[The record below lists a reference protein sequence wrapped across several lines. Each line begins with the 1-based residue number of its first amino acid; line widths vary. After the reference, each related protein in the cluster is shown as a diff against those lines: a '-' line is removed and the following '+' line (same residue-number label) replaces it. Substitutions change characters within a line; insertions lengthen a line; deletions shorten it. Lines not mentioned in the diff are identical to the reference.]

1 MDKDNINIINSITKP
16 QKKLSVSNKTEAK
29 KISQPSTLAKKT
41 TSNTSKNLS
50 NQVKTSPEVQQLISQ
65 VIKQASLKPKS
76 VAVQKQSL
84 AQNPIK
90 AKATQLKSAVSKQL
104 TSFQK
109 SDISIQKEEKIQKL
123 DTKTM
128 LREQEIKPDLQQ
140 MIKDAKKPSYDLEK
154 GLTFEIKT
162 LNKHFQFNNEQDC
175 NIPIMVSVKTQD
187 STNDILEEQKEQVKQ
202 AEQSRPS
209 IDLVCVIDNSGSM
222 QGEKIQNV
230 KTTLLQLLDM
240 LNSNDRLS
248 LILFNSY
255 PTLLCNLRK
264 VDDKNTPNIQ
274 KIINS
279 ITAEEYTDI
288 NSGMLM
294 AFNILQKR
302 QFFNPVSSIFL
313 LSDGQ
318 DNGADE
324 KIKKYINSNQSLK
337 NECFSIHSFGFGSDH
352 DGPLMNRICQLKDGN
367 FYYVEKI
374 NQVDEF
380 FVDALGGLFSV
391 VAQEILIE
399 INLNRQDKN
408 FQKYFS
414 NCKVSKT
421 YGDMWKCI
429 KQDEIY
435 QIKINQ
441 LFSGVSKDFIM
452 EIVVPK
458 QEVKMLEDFERNL
471 EIVKG
476 QLTAIPVDIQY
487 TTKIVKDSN
496 LILTLF
502 LQNETVPVDSEIND
516 AVEFNYLRV
525 QAAEAMEVAISY
537 SEKQQYEQSQV
548 VLKSI
553 LSKIENSHPKNK
565 QKILILK
572 KDLLDCQESAQ
583 PRVYENVG
591 KYKMLSKKV
600 ANSKQASQAVEE
612 CDMYQNNIQKVM
624 VMCIKKKKM

>member
-1 MDKDNINIINSITKP
+1 MDSTNINVVNSLQLP
-16 QKKLSVSNKTEAK
+16 LKKLTASTKTEAK
-29 KISQPSTLAKKT
+29 KISKPSTLVKKN
-41 TSNTSKNLS
+41 TSSTSKNLS
-50 NQVKTSPEVQQLISQ
+50 NQIKTSPQIQFISPI
-65 VIKQASLKPKS
+65 IKKAVLQPQTV
-76 VAVQKQSL
+76 VAQKQPL
-84 AQNPIK
+84 TQNPVQINTNQPK
-90 AKATQLKSAVSKQL
+90 TI
-104 TSFQK
+104 FQNK
-109 SDISIQKEEKIQKL
+109 IIPSQKPSTSIQKEEKIKKI
-123 DTKTM
+123 DSKIM
-128 LREQEIKPDLQQ
+128 LQEQEIKPDLQQ
-140 MIKDAKKPSYDLEK
+140 MIKDTNKPSYDLEK

-162 LNKHFQFNNEQDC
+162 LNKHFQFNSQQDC

-187 STNDILEEQKEQVKQ
+187 SINDIQEEQKEQVKQ
-202 AEQSRPS
+202 VEQSRPS

-264 VDDKNTPNIQ
+264 VDDENKPSIQ
-274 KIINS
+274 NIINS
-279 ITAEEYTDI
+279 ITADGGTDI

-302 QFFNPVSSIFL
+302 QCFNPVSSVFL

-421 YGDMWKCI
+421 YGDMWKCV

-458 QEVKMLEDFERNL
+458 NEVKMLEDFERNL
-471 EIVKG
+471 EIIKG
-476 QLTAIPVDIQY
+476 QLSAIPVDIQY
-487 TTKIVKDSN
+487 TTKVVKDSN

-502 LQNETVPVDSEIND
+502 LQNETVPIDSEIND

-525 QAAEAMEVAISY
+525 QVAEAMEEAINF
-537 SEKQQYEQSQV
+537 SEKQQYEQGQV
-548 VLKSI
+548 VLKGI
-553 LSKIENSHPKNK
+553 LNKIENSHPKNK
-565 QKILILK
+565 EKVQILK
-572 KDLLDCQESAQ
+572 KDILDCQESAQ

-591 KYKMLSKKV
+591 KYKMLSKKE
-600 ANSKQASQAVEE
+600 ANFKQASQAVEE
-612 CDMYQNNIQKVM
+612 CDMYQNNIQKKM
-624 VMCIKKKKM
+624 VMHLKSKKM

>member
-1 MDKDNINIINSITKP
+1 MDNININVVNSISLP
-16 QKKLSVSNKTEAK
+16 YKKQHVSTKTESK
-29 KISQPSTLAKKT
+29 NISKPSTLVKKA
-41 TSNTSKNLS
+41 TSSTSKNLS
-50 NQVKTSPEVQQLISQ
+50 NQIKASPQIQLISPI
-65 VIKQASLKPKS
+65 IKKAVLQPQTV
-76 VAVQKQSL
+76 VAQKQPL
-84 AQNPIK
+84 TQNPVQINTYQPK
-90 AKATQLKSAVSKQL
+90 TI
-104 TSFQK
+104 FQNK
-109 SDISIQKEEKIQKL
+109 IIPSQKPSTSIQKEEKIKKI
-123 DTKTM
+123 DTKIM
-128 LREQEIKPDLQQ
+128 LQEQEIKPDLQQ
-140 MIKDAKKPSYDLEK
+140 MIKDTNKPSYDLEK

-162 LNKHFQFNNEQDC
+162 LNKHFQFNSQQDC

-187 STNDILEEQKEQVKQ
+187 SINDIQEEQKEQVKQ
-202 AEQSRPS
+202 VEQSRPS
-209 IDLVCVIDNSGSM
+209 IDLVCVIDNSVSM

-264 VDDKNTPNIQ
+264 VDDENKPSIQ
-274 KIINS
+274 SIINS
-279 ITAEEYTDI
+279 ITTDPGTDI
-288 NSGMLM
+288 NSGMLI

-302 QFFNPVSSIFL
+302 QCFNPVSSVFL

-421 YGDMWKCI
+421 YGDMWKCV

-458 QEVKMLEDFERNL
+458 NEVKMLEDFERNL
-471 EIVKG
+471 EIIKG
-476 QLTAIPVDIQY
+476 QLSAIPVDIQY
-487 TTKIVKDSN
+487 TTKVVKDSN

-502 LQNETVPVDSEIND
+502 LQNETVPIDSEIND

-525 QAAEAMEVAISY
+525 QVAEAMEEAINF
-537 SEKQQYEQSQV
+537 SEKQQYEQGQV
-548 VLKSI
+548 VLKGI
-553 LSKIENSHPKNK
+553 LNKIENSLLKNK
-565 QKILILK
+565 AKVQILK
-572 KDLLDCQESAQ
+572 KDILDCLESAQ

-591 KYKMLSKKV
+591 KYKMLSKKE
-600 ANSKQASQAVEE
+600 ANFKQASQVVQK
-612 CDMYQNNIQKVM
+612 CDIYQNSIQKTM
-624 VMCIKKKKM
+624 IMLLKSKKM

>member
-1 MDKDNINIINSITKP
+1 MDKNNINTVNSITIP
-16 QKKLSVSNKTEAK
+16 QKKQSVSIKTEAK

-41 TSNTSKNLS
+41 TSSISKNLS
-50 NQVKTSPEVQQLISQ
+50 NQVKTSPQVQLISP
-65 VIKQASLKPKS
+65 VIKKAVLQPQS
-76 VAVQKQSL
+76 VVVQKQPL
-84 AQNPIK
+84 AQNPVQ
-90 AKATQLKSAVSKQL
+90 AKTIQPKTVVPKSL
-104 TSFQK
+104 TSIQK
-109 SDISIQKEEKIQKL
+109 SDISIEKQEKIQKL

-128 LREQEIKPDLQQ
+128 LQEQEIKPDLQQ
-140 MIKDAKKPSYDLEK
+140 MVKDAKKPSYDLEK

-202 AEQSRPS
+202 VEQSRPS

-264 VDDKNTPNIQ
+264 VDDENTPNIQ
-274 KIINS
+274 SIINS
-279 ITAEEYTDI
+279 ITADGGTDI

-525 QAAEAMEVAISY
+525 QAAEAMEVAINF
-537 SEKQQYEQSQV
+537 SEKQQYDQGQV

-565 QKILILK
+565 EKVQILK
-572 KDLLDCQESAQ
+572 KDLLDCQESAK

-591 KYKMLSKKV
+591 KYKMLSKKE
-600 ANSKQASQAVEE
+600 ANFKQASQAVEE
-612 CDMYQNNIQKVM
+612 CDMYQNNIQKKM
-624 VMCIKKKKM
+624 VMHLKSKKM